1 MKKYKVTITFNN
13 NRKNSLIE
21 WADNAKQA
29 EMLALKWWGK
39 PTIYKELIV
48 EEIEI

>member
-1 MKKYKVTITFNN
+1 MRKYKVTITFNN
-13 NRKNSLIE
+13 NRKNSFVE

-29 EMLALKWWGK
+29 ELLALKGWDN
-39 PTIYKELIV
+39 PTIYKELKV